1 MEVGAVY
8 RGNGRC
14 SFTVWAP
21 FKEDVSIRIL
31 HPKKRTISM
40 EKDERG
46 YWSVHAEGVWPGT
59 QYVLELDHKQRR
71 PDPASFYQPDGVHGP
86 SEVIDHKAF
95 VWEDRSWNGVPLE
108 EMVLYEIHTGTFTP
122 EGSFEAIIPRLAS
135 LKDLGITTLEIMPV
149 AQFPG
154 SRNWGYDGVYPFAVH
169 SSYGGPPG
177 LKKLVNACHSTG
189 LAVVLDV
196 VYNHLGP
203 EGNYFQDYGPY
214 FTEKYKTFWG
224 KALNFDDEYSS
235 EARNYFI
242 QNMKYWFLQYHI
254 DGLRLDAIHA
264 IFDMSAKHILQE
276 LSEAADEV
284 SMEHGRKYLLIA
296 ESDLND
302 VRIIRPRSKHGY
314 GIDAQWCDDFHHA
327 LHALFTGESSGYYCD
342 FGNLEHLKVVMKEG
356 FYYSWRY
363 SKYRK
368 KYFGS
373 STEGIKGSQFIVFSQ
388 NHDQIGNRV
397 DGKRLS
403 RLVSFEALKL
413 VAGTVLLSPF
423 VPLLFMGEEYG
434 EKAPFYYFVSHSDI
448 DLIKAVR
455 EGRRREFEAFNLKED
470 FPDPQD
476 EKTFISSKLTWEQ
489 RKENPHKVLL
499 SFYKKLMKLR
509 KTIPA
514 FRSLE
519 KDSLDIKGKERDKL
533 LIYIRCHL
541 KGNALC
547 IMNFCEETVEWDC
560 KVDNRIWN
568 RIIDS
573 ADKRWLGPGSSTPQ
587 ILMHG
592 EVLRILPLSFVVYS
606 HQMENKE

>member
-1 MEVGAVY
+1 VEVGAIY

-14 SFTVWAP
+14 SFTVWTP
-21 FKEDVSIRIL
+21 FKKDVSIRIL

-46 YWSVHAEGVWPGT
+46 YWSVHAEGVYPGT

-122 EGSFEAIIPRLAS
+122 EGSFEAIIPRLTS

-154 SRNWGYDGVYPFAVH
+154 TRNWGYDGVYPFAVH
-169 SSYGGPPG
+169 SSYGGPYG
-177 LKKLVNACHSTG
+177 LKSLVNACHSQG
-189 LAVVLDV
+189 IAVVLDV

-203 EGNYFQDYGPY
+203 EGNFFQDYGPY

-224 KALNFDDEYSS
+224 KALNFYDEYSNEVRS
-235 EARNYFI
+235 YFI
-242 QNMKYWFLQYHI
+242 QNMRYWFLQYHI

-264 IFDMSAKHILQE
+264 IFDMSAKHFLQA
-276 LSEAADEV
+276 LSKTADEV
-284 SMEHGRKYLLIA
+284 SGKQGRKYYLIA
-296 ESDLND
+296 ESNLND
-302 VRIIRPRSKHGY
+302 VRIIRPRAQNGY

-327 LHALFTGESSGYYCD
+327 LHTLLTGEQNGYYCD
-342 FGNLEHLKVVMKEG
+342 FGSIDHLRVAMMEG
-356 FYYSWRY
+356 FYYSWKY
-363 SKYRK
+363 SRFRK

-373 STEGIKGSQFIVFSQ
+373 STEGIRASQFIVFSQ

-413 VAGTVLLSPF
+413 AAGTVMLSPF

-434 EKAPFYYFVSHSDI
+434 EKAPFHYFVSHSDI
-448 DLIKAVR
+448 NLIKAVR
-455 EGRRREFEAFNLKED
+455 EGRRREFKAFNLKEN
-470 FPDPQD
+470 FPDSQD
-476 EKTFISSKLTWEQ
+476 EKTFTSSKLTWEQ
-489 RKENPHKVLL
+489 RKEDPHKVLL
-499 SFYKKLMKLR
+499 SFYTKLMQLR
-509 KTIPA
+509 TTIPV
-514 FRSLE
+514 FKTLD
-519 KDSLDIKGKERDKL
+519 KDSLDIRGEEGDKL
-533 LIYIRCHL
+533 LIYIRSHL
-541 KGNALC
+541 KGKVLC
-547 IMNFCEETVEWDC
+547 IMNFCRETVQWTCDTG
-560 KVDNRIWN
+560 NGIWN
-568 RIIDS
+568 KIINS
-573 ADKRWLGPGSSTPQ
+573 ADKSWLGPGSSDPQ
-587 ILMHG
+587 TLEQG
-592 EVLRILPLSFVVYS
+592 TTLTVPPLSFVVYI
-606 HQMENKE
+606 HHMENTG